1 MWRGVGRCHVG
12 RCGEVPCGEVWG
24 GAMWGGVGRCHVERC
39 GEVWGGAMWGGVGRC
54 HVERCGEVPCGEVW
68 GGAMWG
74 GVGRCHVEEGRQP
87 ASHVAAWNC
96 GGGEGGG
103 AVCFGDGRL
112 GRPCDGETCDG
123 ETCDGENI
131 VPLNAGVR
139 YIVCLGVCKQVIH
152 TSSSYF
158 PPLCLWDVGL
168 GRWG

>member
-1 MWRGVGRCHVG
+1 MERLVMERLVMGDSCD
-12 RCGEVPCGEVWG
+12 GETCDGET
-24 GAMWGGVGRCHVERC
+24 CD
-39 GEVWGGAMWGGVGRC
+39 GETC
-54 HVERCGEVPCGEVW
+54 DGET
-68 GGAMWG
+68 
-74 GVGRCHVEEGRQP
+74 
-87 ASHVAAWNC
+87 
-96 GGGEGGG
+96 
-103 AVCFGDGRL
+103 
-112 GRPCDGETCDG
+112 CDGETCDG